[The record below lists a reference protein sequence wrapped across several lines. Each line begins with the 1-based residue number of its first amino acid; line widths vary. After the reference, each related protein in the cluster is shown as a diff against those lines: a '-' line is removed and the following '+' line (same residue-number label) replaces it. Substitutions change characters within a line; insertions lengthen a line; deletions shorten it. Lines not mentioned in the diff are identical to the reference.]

1 MGVGFPEIGVLA
13 QDTPRVGS
21 VPGKVPQPVGWV
33 SCAREHPGRSHSH
46 TFVVFHYAGFI
57 RGDLPNEP
65 IESHTEKMGSSFNRN
80 EQSQHLT

>member
-1 MGVGFPEIGVLA
+1 MAEGFPEIGVLA

-21 VPGKVPQPVGWV
+21 VPGKVIQPVGWV

-65 IESHTEKMGSSFNRN
+65 IESRAGYTHREGAYGVEVR
-80 EQSQHLT
+80 E